1 MPDEAPAHLFGRT
14 SCCHGLEN
22 CLATKGNEE
31 FHPLKMSKTYTN
43 PTIPFKINIK
53 LVEQKHFVII
63 GRPLSDDK
71 RFTFNF
77 QKGLLSDAPNIA
89 FQFDVNCRNRVI
101 AMNYRFDSTWGREIR
116 EITKFPFSEKDQ
128 FTLEIMVDSQMYEV
142 KVNDEEVAQFQ
153 HQRSMEVVDAFTIEG
168 DVVLSEVKVM

>member
-1 MPDEAPAHLFGRT
+1 
-14 SCCHGLEN
+14 
-22 CLATKGNEE
+22 
-31 FHPLKMSKTYTN
+31 MSKTYTN

-101 AMNYRFDSTWGREIR
+101 AMNYRTDSTWGREIR
-116 EITKFPFSEKDQ
+116 EITKFPFSEK
-128 FTLEIMVDSQMYEV
+128 E
-142 KVNDEEVAQFQ
+142 
-153 HQRSMEVVDAFTIEG
+153 
-168 DVVLSEVKVM
+168 